1 MLDNLQARTPLE
13 RRMRSVGVVLDSV
26 LLSQQ
31 LGILL
36 RDEQLNIQDSCLD
49 IDLLNDSINGF
60 SPGEP
65 GGM

>member
-1 MLDNLQARTPLE
+1 
-13 RRMRSVGVVLDSV
+13 MRSVGVVLDSV

-49 IDLLNDSINGF
+49 IDLLNVSINGF